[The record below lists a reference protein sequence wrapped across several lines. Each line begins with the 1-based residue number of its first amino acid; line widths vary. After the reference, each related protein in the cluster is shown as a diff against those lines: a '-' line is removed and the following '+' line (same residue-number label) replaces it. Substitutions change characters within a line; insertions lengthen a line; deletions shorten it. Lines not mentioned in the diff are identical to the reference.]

1 MYQISIKSNLS
12 GVFKDIRILELD
24 TLLKTH
30 ARENASPLA
39 LLRYCGS
46 PSHRIST

>member
-30 ARENASPLA
+30 ARKKRVPASTA
-39 LLRYCGS
+39 SLLW
-46 PSHRIST
+46 